1 VTRGQGLEH
10 PTRPAQAGGDRQQEE
25 VVAGLA
31 QQQRG
36 RDRGSGGERRRTQEV
51 QARGRREL
59 AKRGRTV
66 TIHYRRVFGPLGA
79 WLERAGPVVHPLCWP
94 VSMAGAPTKKDEQST
109 RSRERLVAAATQL
122 FAQRG
127 YRDASVQAIAEAAG
141 ISRGSIFW
149 HFGSKEGL
157 LSAVA
162 EAAFRRWEA
171 ETLVGDVGDARGLEA
186 VRRALD
192 SHQRFLRDERDVLR
206 LFFVL
211 MFEALGPRPE
221 LAERFAALHRGL
233 RERGSEWLRDGDL
246 REDVDPETVAAL
258 ITGALGGIAY
268 QHLLDPDA
276 LDLERTYADLGRALE
291 RGLAAAP
298 R

>member
-1 VTRGQGLEH
+1 
-10 PTRPAQAGGDRQQEE
+10 
-25 VVAGLA
+25 
-31 QQQRG
+31 
-36 RDRGSGGERRRTQEV
+36 
-51 QARGRREL
+51 
-59 AKRGRTV
+59 
-66 TIHYRRVFGPLGA
+66 
-79 WLERAGPVVHPLCWP
+79 
-94 VSMAGAPTKKDEQST
+94 
-109 RSRERLVAAATQL
+109 VAAATRL
-122 FAQRG
+122 FAERG

-162 EAAFRRWEA
+162 EDAFRRWET
-171 ETLVGDVGDARGLEA
+171 ETLVGDVGDARGIAA

-192 SHQRFLRDERDVLR
+192 SHQRFLREDSDVLR

-221 LAERFAALHRGL
+221 LVERFAALHQGL
-233 RERGSEWLRDGDL
+233 RERGAEWLRDGDL
-246 REDVDPETVAAL
+246 REDVDPETVAAV

-268 QHLLDPDA
+268 QHLLDPGG
-276 LDLERTYADLGRALE
+276 LDLDRTYSDLARTLE

>member
-1 VTRGQGLEH
+1 MAATEH
-10 PTRPAQAGGDRQQEE
+10 A
-25 VVAGLA
+25 
-31 QQQRG
+31 
-36 RDRGSGGERRRTQEV
+36 S
-51 QARGRREL
+51 
-59 AKRGRTV
+59 
-66 TIHYRRVFGPLGA
+66 
-79 WLERAGPVVHPLCWP
+79 
-94 VSMAGAPTKKDEQST
+94 KKDEQST
-109 RSRERLVAAATQL
+109 RSRERLIEAATRL
-122 FAQRG
+122 FTEKG

-162 EAAFRRWEA
+162 EEAFRRWET

-186 VRRALD
+186 MRRALA
-192 SHQRFLRDERDVLR
+192 SHRRFLREDSDVLR

-233 RERGSEWLRDGDL
+233 RERGREWLDGDL
-246 REDVDPETVAAL
+246 RDDVDPETVAAL

-268 QHLLDPDA
+268 QYLLDPQG
-276 LDLERTYADLGRALE
+276 LDLDRTYADLERTFE
-291 RGLAAAP
+291 RGLAP
-298 R
+298 P